1 MKKVLFLL
9 AIIFTT
15 SSAFSQKRKR
25 MYQANNL
32 TSKQRTTLA
41 VKKLTLALELDKKQ
55 AKKVAV
61 LFNKMAKNRLEKGQK
76 MRKESMEKREKLMK
90 IKKASKDRADFK
102 RRVEKAVKNGELKKE
117 DLRMQRRRKPNFEAQ
132 NKALDQMIALQ
143 SEMKKIL
150 TPEQF
155 EKYKKMKKRRVKSAK
170 HKMDK
175 RKKVMKKRKM
185 EKHHKGERR

>member
-15 SSAFSQKRKR
+15 SSAFSQKGKR
-25 MYQANNL
+25 MHQANNMTL
-32 TSKQRTTLA
+32 EQRTTLA

-55 AKKVAV
+55 AKKIEA
-61 LFNKMAKNRLEKGQK
+61 LYSKMAKNRMEKGQK
-76 MRKESMEKREKLMK
+76 MRKESMVKREKMMK

-102 RRVEKAVKNGELKKE
+102 RRVEKAVKDGELKKE
-117 DLRMQRRRKPNFEAQ
+117 DLRMQRRRKTNFDAQ
-132 NKALDQMIALQ
+132 NKALDHMIALQ

-155 EKYKKMKKRRVKSAK
+155 EKFKKMKKRRVKSAK
-170 HKMDK
+170 NKMGK

-185 EKHHKGERR
+185 EKHHQGERR